1 MQRIQLAVYQ
11 ANLFRAMRRMSSIAL
26 EETGSRGFAFDKSRV
41 SQQGKNIQTYH
52 SSSFSQPS
60 IKEARVQS
68 KQDPATPLKQ
78 IIPLKS
84 AEEYK
89 SVLRKFNQSRQ

>member
-26 EETGSRGFAFDKSRV
+26 EESGSRGFGLDKTRV
-41 SQQGKNIQTYH
+41 AQQGKNFQTYH